1 MGPSAQGFDPDTG
14 VVAIMK
20 GEVEAKRVTMMEAR
34 PMNTA
39 VLSIEGILADSV
51 MKTLLRSKET

>member
-1 MGPSAQGFDPDTG
+1 MGVSTSFMDPSAQGFDPDTG

-20 GEVEAKRVTMMEAR
+20 GEVEANRVTMMEAK

-39 VLSIEGILADSV
+39 VLSIDGILA
-51 MKTLLRSKET
+51 R